1 MAAPLR
7 WWALLGFIANAVDVA
22 STFADA
28 RLRLKLLGQEVIDL
42 ESRGEAADQARQKES
57 AQLAEEER
65 LIGAKEASLEELDGR
80 RKALGEEVSV
90 LRGLKLNRTANAME
104 KRARLLQNG
113 AKRMARHIEGLR
125 VRSESLAS
133 TLHTVNERYDQ
144 LEAAQRKLP
153 QKLESA
159 RARAN
164 KNVKALRQAARTKL
178 RKLQQKEKAAAA
190 AHNSGE
196 VAALKWEEGRV
207 RAAYSATKAS
217 SADHEL
223 KITSDLYVAKKQAP
237 FVAGKKKLLESE
249 LTRVRSQLAHEQNRS
264 ATAQA
269 EARNLTAQAA
279 LKHIEAGVDI
289 GVHPVNFTNRSL
301 ASAEKMLSR
310 LEAEVPDAVA
320 TVQHMKSELL
330 ADKNALKAQG
340 RKALDP
346 ASTGGLDAS
355 VLDTALDTDTSGY

>member
-1 MAAPLR
+1 
-7 WWALLGFIANAVDVA
+7 
-22 STFADA
+22 
-28 RLRLKLLGQEVIDL
+28 
-42 ESRGEAADQARQKES
+42 
-57 AQLAEEER
+57 
-65 LIGAKEASLEELDGR
+65 
-80 RKALGEEVSV
+80 
-90 LRGLKLNRTANAME
+90 
-104 KRARLLQNG
+104 
-113 AKRMARHIEGLR
+113 MARHIEGLR

-159 RARAN
+159 RAREH

-217 SADHEL
+217 STDHEL
-223 KITSDLYVAKKQAP
+223 KITSDMYVAKKQAP

-249 LTRVRSQLAHEQNRS
+249 LARVRSQLAHEQNRS

-301 ASAEKMLSR
+301 AGAEKLLSR
-310 LEAEVPDAVA
+310 LQTEVPDAA
-320 TVQHMKSELL
+320 AALEHMESELM
-330 ADKNALKAQG
+330 ADETALKAQG
-340 RKALDP
+340 SRQALDP

-355 VLDTALDTDTSGY
+355 VLDTQLATDTSGY